1 MKNKPAQSAETP
13 SQTDPESWD
22 GAQPPPLSHSSLCP
36 VFLVL
41 GWICVGL
48 GFVGA
53 FLPGLPT
60 TVFLIIAL
68 WAFSKSSDRLRWWL
82 WTHPKFGATLR
93 AWHMHR
99 VIPPPA
105 KAAAVVMMMVSVAI
119 VAVSATSWQPP
130 VILASVLAPIAVW
143 IVTRRSA
150 APLVQSDQSLTEA
163 ADA

>member
-1 MKNKPAQSAETP
+1 MTTNDPKINRTDQSAYR
-13 SQTDPESWD
+13 PENWD
-22 GAQPPPLSHSSLCP
+22 DVPPPPLSHSSLCP
-36 VFLVL
+36 VFLAL
-41 GWICVGL
+41 GWVCVGL

-119 VAVSATSWQPP
+119 VAVSAASWQAPT
-130 VILASVLAPIAVW
+130 ILAAVLAPIAVW

-150 APLVQSDQSLTEA
+150 PPLA
-163 ADA
+163 AQVAERETA

>member
-1 MKNKPAQSAETP
+1 MTAPETDNRP
-13 SQTDPESWD
+13 KDWD
-22 GAQPPPLSHSSLCP
+22 GVPPPPLTHSSLCP
-36 VFLVL
+36 VFLAL
-41 GWICVGL
+41 GWVCVGL
-48 GFVGA
+48 GFIGA

-82 WTHPKFGATLR
+82 WTHPRFGATLR

-105 KAAAVVMMMVSVAI
+105 KAAAVVMMMISVAI
-119 VAVSATSWQPP
+119 IAVSSSSWQVPA
-130 VILASVLAPIAVW
+130 ILAAVLAPIAAW

-150 APLVQSDQSLTEA
+150 APVDSAVDSGEA
-163 ADA
+163 VDA

>member
-1 MKNKPAQSAETP
+1 MTAPETDNRP
-13 SQTDPESWD
+13 KDWD
-22 GAQPPPLSHSSLCP
+22 DVPPPPLTHSSLCP
-36 VFLVL
+36 VFLAL
-41 GWICVGL
+41 GWVCVGL

-82 WTHPKFGATLR
+82 WTHPRFGATLR
-93 AWHMHR
+93 AWHIHR

-105 KAAAVVMMMVSVAI
+105 KAAAVVMMMISVAI
-119 VAVSATSWQPP
+119 VAVSSSSWQ
-130 VILASVLAPIAVW
+130 VSAILSAVLAPIAVW
-143 IVTRRSA
+143 IVTRRSVV
-150 APLVQSDQSLTEA
+150 PTDDTIDSGEA

>member
-1 MKNKPAQSAETP
+1 MQNKPDSSAETR
-13 SQTDPESWD
+13 SEFRPENWD
-22 GAQPPPLSHSSLCP
+22 GEAPPPLSHSSLCP

-41 GWICVGL
+41 GWVCVGL

-82 WTHPKFGATLR
+82 WCHPKFGATLR

-119 VAVSATSWQPP
+119 VAVSASSWQAPA
-130 VILASVLAPIAVW
+130 ILAAVLAPIAVW

-150 APLVQSDQSLTEA
+150 VPIPAAMTEQETA
-163 ADA
+163 